1 MSRLKELWDQGVRVI
16 HYNDGGCGR
25 RYELRLDRLGL
36 VHEFPLGT
44 PEELRA
50 FEIERLKRRIEEDTI
65 RLDELM
71 RQCK

>member
-1 MSRLKELWDQGVRVI
+1 MSRLKDLWDQGVRVMR
-16 HYNDGGCGR
+16 YPDGR
-25 RYELRLDRLGL
+25 RYELRLSRLGL

-65 RLDELM
+65 RLDELV
-71 RQCK
+71 RKCK